1 MEQFS
6 VKSLPVRSLLIKSFP
21 IRSLLLFLVL
31 SSLVTRAEE
40 GKNIIPSTLISA
52 MVYRNGAELT
62 HRASARLEQGNN
74 QLVIGDVSNAID
86 AASIRVGC
94 STGVTIMSVS
104 VSTDFLRPAVASPFI
119 KKLQD
124 SIASIKKELSRL
136 DVLSRSDS
144 ELLDLLNSNKSI
156 AGSTTGVSVAELS
169 KMMDYYRQKVIELR
183 TELNG
188 YNDKSQQLKQLSE
201 KLDNQVREEEKKNSK
216 TGSCLVLQLLSPQ
229 AGLCDFTISY
239 LTTAAHWEPSYD
251 LRVDNDTDPLRIIY
265 KARLMQTSGIDW
277 NHVKLSLSTSL
288 PAQGGNA
295 PVMKTWFLRFVDPF
309 AASNSN
315 AMSNQMERKDLQIR
329 GTASLSE
336 VAVTDTYKSR
346 RGEAPG
352 YTEPLYI
359 VNGRE
364 ISPSEYT
371 RIDPRSIKKIDV
383 LKGKDAMDLYGD
395 RAEQGVIVITLKDE
409 LGDYVSV
416 NDNQMDV
423 VFDIDLPYDVPG
435 NGKEQGVV
443 LKEYKMPCHY
453 QYYCAP
459 RLDKDAY
466 LLGEMPGW
474 EKLNLLPGEA
484 NIIVEGTYLGKS
496 FIDPNSIQDTLNLT
510 LGRDKRIV
518 VRKEKTA
525 DYSSVKFLGATKK
538 EIFTYQITV
547 KNNKKEKVTLL
558 LKDQYPI
565 SSNKDIEEE
574 LLESSGAAVNKD
586 TGVLSWKV
594 ELAPGESRRY
604 KVSYSVKSP
613 KDKYLN
619 IN

>member
-1 MEQFS
+1 MEMLSVKSRLAKSLSFRS
-6 VKSLPVRSLLIKSFP
+6 LPVKSLPVK
-21 IRSLLLFLVL
+21 SLLLFLAL
-31 SSLVTRAEE
+31 SPLLTRAEE
-40 GKNIIPSTLISA
+40 GKNIIPSTLRSA

-62 HRASARLEQGNN
+62 HTATARLEQGNN

-86 AASIRVGC
+86 AASIRVSC
-94 STGVTIMSVS
+94 SAGVTIMSVS
-104 VSTDFLRPAVASPFI
+104 ISTDFLRPAVFSPFI

-156 AGSTTGVSVAELS
+156 ASSTTGVSVTELS

-188 YNDKSQQLKQLSE
+188 YNDKSQQLKQLSD
-201 KLDNQVREEEKKNSK
+201 KLDNQIKEEEKKNSK
-216 TGSCLVLQLLSPQ
+216 TGGCLVLQLLSPQ
-229 AGLCDFTISY
+229 AGPCDLTITY
-239 LTTAAHWEPSYD
+239 LTTAAHWFPTYD
-251 LRVDNDTDPLRIIY
+251 LRVDNITDSLRILY
-265 KARLMQTSGIDW
+265 KARLVQTSGIDW
-277 NHVKLSLSTSL
+277 GHVKLSLSTSL
-288 PAQGGNA
+288 PNQGGNA
-295 PVMKTWFLRFVDPF
+295 PVLKTWFLRFVDPF
-309 AASNSN
+309 AANNSN
-315 AMSNQMERKDLQIR
+315 AMSNMLEGKVAGVQIR
-329 GTASLSE
+329 DK
-336 VAVTDTYKSR
+336 TDLEDVVVSGYGSKR
-346 RGEAPG
+346 RG
-352 YTEPLYI
+352 
-359 VNGRE
+359 
-364 ISPSEYT
+364 
-371 RIDPRSIKKIDV
+371 DD
-383 LKGKDAMDLYGD
+383 
-395 RAEQGVIVITLKDE
+395 KDE

-443 LKEYKMPCHY
+443 LKEYKMSCVY

-466 LLGEMPGW
+466 LLGEMAGW

-484 NIIVEGTYLGKS
+484 NIIVEGTYIGKS

-518 VRKEKTA
+518 VKKEKIA
-525 DYSSVKFLGATKK
+525 DYSSVKFLGTTKK
-538 EIFTYQITV
+538 QTFTYQITV
-547 KNNKKEKVTLL
+547 RNNKKEKVRLL

-574 LLESSGAAVNKD
+574 LLESSGASVNKD

-594 ELAPGESRRY
+594 ELAPGESRQY
-604 KVSYSVKSP
+604 KVSYSIKSP

-619 IN
+619 AN